1 MVWKLNHG
9 KVGQCLGLAADASAR
24 DVRGVIWWDW
34 KGPRILPWKW
44 TNVGQRIHTPKT
56 NVDTKNPHSWLKGN
70 LLWYHVISFSY
81 FVESSQSTY
90 QNWPF
95 AGLSWWIS
103 CGYMNTH
110 THTGYITLSRSIKT
124 LQNRW
129 YIYPTTWHDRGPASN
144 PTAHREFGLIISHK
158 LDLSWPFNL
167 AIPRVVGSK
176 LPIIEINS
184 STQFHRV
191 NS

>member
-1 MVWKLNHG
+1 MYGIFTSIYHKTQPKSKLRKNMEKLLYDMIIYAVYYIQMVWKLNHG

-34 KGPRILPWKW
+34 KGPIILPWKNW
-44 TNVGQRIHTPKT
+44 TRVGQRIHTPKT
-56 NVDTKNPHSWLKGN
+56 NMDTKNPHSWLKGN

-103 CGYMNTH
+103 RGYMNTH
-110 THTGYITLSRSIKT
+110 THIMQIHE
-124 LQNRW
+124 N
-129 YIYPTTWHDRGPASN
+129 
-144 PTAHREFGLIISHK
+144 ISK
-158 LDLSWPFNL
+158 
-167 AIPRVVGSK
+167 
-176 LPIIEINS
+176 
-184 STQFHRV
+184 
-191 NS
+191 

>member
-1 MVWKLNHG
+1 MERLGNVWVSQLMQVQGMSEVSSGGIGRVRDFFPG
-9 KVGQCLGLAADASAR
+9 KIGQELDNVYTPR
-24 DVRGVIWWDW
+24 KQTWT
-34 KGPRILPWKW
+34 PRIHIVERK
-44 TNVGQRIHTPKT
+44 
-56 NVDTKNPHSWLKGN
+56 
-70 LLWYHVISFSY
+70 LLWYHVISSSY

-110 THTGYITLSRSIKT
+110 THTRYITLSRSMKT

-144 PTAHREFGLIISHK
+144 PTVHREFGLIISHK

-176 LPIIEINS
+176 LPII
-184 STQFHRV
+184 R
-191 NS
+191 